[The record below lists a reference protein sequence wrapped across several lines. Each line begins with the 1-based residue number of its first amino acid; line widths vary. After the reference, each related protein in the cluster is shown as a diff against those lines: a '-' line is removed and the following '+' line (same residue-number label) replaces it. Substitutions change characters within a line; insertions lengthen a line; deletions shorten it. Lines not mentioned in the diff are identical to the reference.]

1 MAEETL
7 IEFPSRFPIKV
18 FGKDTLEFR
27 SVTLAIVQT
36 HADSTADLEISE
48 RVSGKGQ
55 YLALT
60 YTITAQSKQ
69 QLDSIYQSLT
79 ACEHVMMSL

>member
-1 MAEETL
+1 MAEESL
-7 IEFPSRFPIKV
+7 IEFPTRFPIKV
-18 FGKDTLEFR
+18 FGKDTVEFR
-27 SVTLAIVQT
+27 SITLEIVQT
-36 HADSTADLEISE
+36 HVGSTADLDISE
-48 RVSGKGQ
+48 RLSGKGQ

-79 ACEHVMMSL
+79 ECELVVMSL